1 MNSKKHKLFYGWWIL
16 GAGFFIIFYISGFI
30 QFGFTAVFEPIANDF
45 GWSYAQVSLAGSM
58 RGLEMGLF
66 APIVGFLVD
75 RWGPRRLVFTG
86 AAIVGLGLLLL
97 SRINSLVT
105 FYGAFMLIAAG
116 ISTCVGVV
124 PITTVNNWFRRR
136 ATMATGILVSGTA
149 IAGLLVP
156 LATLLIDTYGWRTV
170 MVILGFGAWGILL
183 PLSLFFRH
191 KPEQYGY
198 LPDGDSSDNLPPVE
212 DQPPTQDAELNIG
225 VKQAL
230 KSRTFWHIA
239 IGLTCHIMVMNAVVI
254 HVMPYLSSIGIAR
267 SSSSLV
273 ASAIPLASIMGRLS
287 FGWLGDRYDKKW
299 ITALGFVLTAFGLI
313 LFGYLATAEAWVLVP
328 FIILIGIGYGG
339 PVPMMPAL
347 LREYFG
353 RVRLGTLLGLA
364 MGTASAGAMIGPPLA
379 GWVFDKFGNYQG
391 AWFAFAGLLIAGTI
405 IMLTTPPV
413 SNKMIGKPSY

>member
-16 GAGFFIIFYISGFI
+16 GAGFFIIVYIAGFI
-30 QFGFTAVFEPIANDF
+30 QFGFTAFFEPIANDF
-45 GWSYAQVSLAGSM
+45 GWSYTQVSLAGSL

-75 RWGPRRLVFTG
+75 RWGPRKLVFTG
-86 AAIVGLGLLLL
+86 AAIIGLGLLLS

-116 ISTCVGVV
+116 ISACVGVV

-136 ATMATGILVSGTA
+136 ATMVTGILVSGTA
-149 IAGLLVP
+149 VGGLLVP
-156 LATLLIDTYGWRTV
+156 LATLLIDTYDWRTV
-170 MVILGFGAWGILL
+170 MAILGFGALGILL
-183 PLSLFFRH
+183 PLSLLFRH

-198 LPDGDSSDNLPPVE
+198 LPDGDSGNNLPPVE
-212 DQPPTQDAELNIG
+212 DQPPAQDAELNIG
-225 VKQAL
+225 AKQAL

-239 IGLTCHIMVMNAVVI
+239 IGLTCHIMVMNALVI

-273 ASAIPLASIMGRLS
+273 ASAIPLASILGRLS
-287 FGWLGDRYDKKW
+287 FGWLGDRYDKKR
-299 ITALGFVLTAFGLI
+299 ITALGFALAAFGLI
-313 LFGYLATAEAWVLVP
+313 LFGYLATADSWVLVP

-353 RVRLGTLLGLA
+353 RVRLGTLLGLV
-364 MGTASAGAMIGPPLA
+364 MGIASAGAMIGPPLA
-379 GWVFDKFGNYQG
+379 GWVFDKFGSYQG
-391 AWFAFAGLLIAGTI
+391 AWFAFAGLLIAGMI

-413 SNKMIGKPSY
+413 NRKIKMSG